1 MFQVVSIAQS
11 RGHSK
16 PMKCVTAG
24 VVFSAGRGYHV
35 SLSEG
40 KVVSERNLLRV
51 LGIGALIQG
60 QTTANS
66 GTDYEFLFS
75 SSVGFGLRPRFW
87 GLRGRSR
94 RRSKRR
100 MNRAEP
106 HGLPTWVLRRRR
118 ST

>member
-60 QTTANS
+60 QTTNFYSLPQSVSVCVRAS
-66 GTDYEFLFS
+66 GVS
-75 SSVGFGLRPRFW
+75 GAA
-87 GLRGRSR
+87 RGAAP
-94 RRSKRR
+94 
-100 MNRAEP
+100 NA
-106 HGLPTWVLRRRR
+106 G
-118 ST
+118 